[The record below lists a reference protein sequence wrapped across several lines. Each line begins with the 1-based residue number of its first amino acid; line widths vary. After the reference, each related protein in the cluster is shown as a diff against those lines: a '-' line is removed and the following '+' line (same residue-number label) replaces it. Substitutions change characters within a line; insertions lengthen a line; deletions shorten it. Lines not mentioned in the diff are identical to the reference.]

1 MKSPSYNTCTNVH
14 YFKVLV
20 KSYSLIFSEFVS
32 IDLHIPFVLLLCA
45 TRKILV
51 ITLHHTPHL
60 TTLSAPSQNS
70 PLSQEYNPY

>member
-1 MKSPSYNTCTNVH
+1 MYTILKFSSSPFRS
-14 YFKVLV
+14 F
-20 KSYSLIFSEFVS
+20 FSEFVS
-32 IDLHIPFVLLLCA
+32 IGFHIPFVLLLCA